1 MDDARAGR
9 CSECDFDV
17 RRDVRRWCTTAE
29 AAHATLR
36 RVADRPERD
45 GPLRRAI
52 IEIKGIYSDQLPAA
66 PGAPRFCNSPDGVVV
81 DAASKALKAT

>member
-1 MDDARAGR
+1 VTSDD
-9 CSECDFDV
+9 DV
-17 RRDVRRWCTTAE
+17 QLRKLRTRRSGAWRTV
-29 AAHATLR
+29 
-36 RVADRPERD
+36 PKGD